1 MPGSGALRNR
11 TIKHRGTSSGD
22 DAERS
27 DEEEPDIDPV
37 EINAGQWYL
46 RALRA
51 DSRVDDRPALAD
63 LGVAEPDYVAR
74 CAAQWSADTSYS
86 WAVCEPTTG
95 ELLAEATL
103 DPQTGAIA
111 TRARAGHVQAA
122 TAAAESVRRFAA
134 AALNGAS

>member
-1 MPGSGALRNR
+1 VPGTGALRNR
-11 TIKHRGTSSGD
+11 TIKQRGTSSGD
-22 DAERS
+22 DAERR
-27 DEEEPDIDPV
+27 DEEPDIDPV

-74 CAAQWSADTSYS
+74 CAAHWSADTSCS
-86 WAVCEPTTG
+86 WAVCEPTTS
-95 ELLAEATL
+95 ELLAEVTL

-111 TRARAGHVQAA
+111 TQARAGQLQAA

-134 AALNGAS
+134 AALNGTS

>member
-1 MPGSGALRNR
+1 VGVPPAAQR
-11 TIKHRGTSSGD
+11 RGG
-22 DAERS
+22 RS

-51 DSRVDDRPALAD
+51 DSRIDDRPALAD
-63 LGVAEPDYVAR
+63 LGVTDPNHVAR
-74 CAAQWSADTSYS
+74 CAAQWSTDTGYS
-86 WAVCEPTTG
+86 WAVCEVSTG
-95 ELLAEATL
+95 ELLAEVTL

-111 TRARAGHVQAA
+111 TRARAGRAQAA

-134 AALNGAS
+134 AVAVPTHDVG